1 MESEDLIAARDLI
14 PGDVIFRGNE
24 WRRVTSIWL
33 HPNSC
38 YNKIHTVRENEP
50 DNAIALYEKVPLDF
64 IHRRKSVQATKHV
77 HFCTAISEMVV
88 LKAAIEEYS
97 KANELP
103 ERVKL
108 ENCNFAVDSDL
119 VRRQCHETM
128 MASFNRLKNAVN
140 AVQKP

>member
-1 MESEDLIAARDLI
+1 MEREDSISARFLK
-14 PGDVIFRGNE
+14 PGDVILIRGD
-24 WRRVTSIWL
+24 WRIVTTVWL
-33 HPNSC
+33 HPRSQ
-38 YNKIHTVRENEP
+38 YNKIHTVKETEP
-50 DNAIALYEKVPLDF
+50 IETALYEKVSLDLVF
-64 IHRRKSVQATKHV
+64 RRKSVQTTKHV
-77 HFCTAISEMVV
+77 HFCAALSEMVA